1 MKKLL
6 LLSLLVTSVFAWVGC
21 QHTEKTAERQ
31 VASVEFTPWA
41 FDPGPDPNDPMGK
54 ELIDLVASQ
63 PDMPGISKQ
72 VLGSQKFRPAFG
84 PTLWRMIQKP
94 NSVKILFI
102 GQDGTHIAEAAGRTA
117 TAGFGG
123 RAQDMAAH
131 FGVNTSAAFMN
142 TYAFTIRKQ
151 YGVFSTPVVFEEN
164 GAMKVEFPTVV
175 DNGTWLMSQDLNSP
189 MVKWRNSLI
198 DWIIRNNRDSLRLIV
213 LFGGSAQDSI
223 GSFIE
228 SKGGKVGTMFTAEE
242 LASQKVKVP
251 LFKSEGAGANKIYP
265 VMLDKKGRPFNYE
278 AILGRKPKFDDPV
291 DQTDIMKAIKANLP
305 TVVEQVSIP
314 NTGVGGSGVAH
325 PAQIGGYDLTDI
337 QINGKRT
344 ISLRGLTLSDGSKIE
359 NEVLVAEFPHP
370 TSLSMPGGDPN
381 ARVEAKM
388 KPLKAFKGEWY
399 IEPDQGMVNKFAKN
413 MPYRYGR
420 ADLPPDYYDF
430 GTPNNRM
437 VSVSSASRMM
447 GKPNVVVIGTREKAQ
462 FDMKAIGAAEKA
474 MPDMSEI
481 SAKEMFNARPRTPA
495 TRYIFDRGPSE
506 AMARVMKENLDL
518 KQIKSLNVVK
528 THIDDVGDFGHY
540 RGIFK
545 NPKVVILADPDGV
558 DDILTSR
565 ALTGTRGQHLHGL
578 MNHIGV
584 NDQYLVIKTVPFG
597 MDGATAQE
605 WTSLLQATSDYR
617 AKVFAEIFKN
627 GKPQLLIADGN
638 WAGQEIDKLAKGIP
652 VVKIARNGTEN
663 NSGIAEAVAQI
674 TKVPAFKK
682 TVGTLKMAN
691 IPRSHLG
698 FFSRVW
704 EGTSGT
710 RVFSAISAADKGLAF
725 AIVVP
730 QWAASQK
737 NVEQSAEE
745 KKAVAALLK
754 TMNGQ
759 RLPQNG
765 EGVKSGSGGE
775 FEMGNL
781 SRGSQVVREAFA
793 TVESEWYDDTRVT
806 SDGGLNEAGFERKG
820 TGSYEKYRQRHLEAV
835 KELTQ

>member
-1 MKKLL
+1 MKKLSVL
-6 LLSLLVTSVFAWVGC
+6 LLLFVSVFTWVGC
-21 QHTEKTAERQ
+21 QHTEKFGERKL
-31 VASVEFTPWA
+31 ASVEFTPWA
-41 FDPGPDPNDPMGK
+41 FDPGPDPKDPMGK

-164 GAMKVEFPTVV
+164 GALKIEFPTVV

-189 MVKWRNSLI
+189 MVKWRNNLI
-198 DWIIRNNRDSLRLIV
+198 DWIIRNNRDSLRLVV

-242 LASQKVKVP
+242 LAANKVKVP
-251 LFKSEGAGANKIYP
+251 LFKSESAGANRIYP
-265 VMLDKKGRPFNYE
+265 VLLDKKGRPLNYE
-278 AILGRKPKFDDPV
+278 TILGRKPKFDDPV
-291 DQTDIMKAIKANLP
+291 DQKDIMKAIESNLSSIL
-305 TVVEQVSIP
+305 EQASIP
-314 NTGVGGSGVAH
+314 TTGVGGSGVAH
-325 PAQIGGYDLTDI
+325 PAQIGGYDLTQI

-344 ISLRGLTLSDGSKIE
+344 ISLRGLPLSDGTKIE

-370 TSLSMPGGDPN
+370 TSLSLPGGNPN
-381 ARVEAKM
+381 VRVEAKM
-388 KPLKAFKGEWY
+388 KPLKAFKGDWF
-399 IEPDQGMVNKFAKN
+399 IEPDPGMVNKFSKN
-413 MPYRYGR
+413 LPYRYGR
-420 ADLPPDYYDF
+420 ADLSPDYYDF

-447 GKPNVVVIGTREKAQ
+447 GRPNVVVIGTREKAQ
-462 FDMKAIGAAEKA
+462 FNMKDIAAAEKA
-474 MPDMSEI
+474 LPDMSEI
-481 SAKEMFNARPRTPA
+481 SSQEMFNARPRSPA
-495 TRYIFDRGPSE
+495 TRYVFDRGPSE
-506 AMARVMKENLDL
+506 TMARIMKENLDL
-518 KQIKSLNVVK
+518 KHIKSLNAVK
-528 THIDDVGDFGHY
+528 TNLSDVGDFGHY

-545 NPKVVILADPDGV
+545 NPKVVILADPDGA

-565 ALTGTRGQHLHGL
+565 ALTGTRGQYLHGL
-578 MNHIGV
+578 MKHIGV
-584 NDQYLVIKTVPFG
+584 NDQYLVIKTAPFG
-597 MDGATAQE
+597 MDGASAQD
-605 WTSLLQATSDYR
+605 WNSLLQATSEYR
-617 AKVFAEIFKN
+617 SKIFSEIFRN
-627 GKPQLLIADGN
+627 GKPQLVIADGN
-638 WAGQEIDKLAKGIP
+638 WANQEIDKLAKGIP
-652 VVKIARNGTEN
+652 IVNINRNGSEN
-663 NSGIAEAVAQI
+663 NSGIADAASQI
-674 TKVPAFKK
+674 TKLPAFKK
-682 TVGTLKMAN
+682 TVGTLKTAN

-710 RVFSAISAADKGLAF
+710 RVFSAISEADKGLAF

-730 QWAASQK
+730 QWAARQK

-745 KKAVAALLK
+745 KKAVAVLLQ

-765 EGVKSGSGGE
+765 EGVKIENGGE
-775 FEMGNL
+775 FEMGKI
-781 SRGSQVVREAFA
+781 GSNSQSVREALISA
-793 TVESEWYDDTRVT
+793 ETNWQEDTHVT
-806 SDGGLNEAGFERKG
+806 SDGGLYESVYERKG
-820 TGSYEKYRQRHLEAV
+820 NSKFLKYQQRQFEAV
-835 KELTQ
+835 KELSQ